1 MTKNKFEPQN
11 NTLVYFK
18 LHNQKTFQK
27 KQKIQKMSHFAI
39 FANPNYVN
47 AAGIIFSIM
56 PHMGRRWMS
65 TLYMRRPYNP
75 IENESVF
82 TLIMSASTANCSI

>member
-1 MTKNKFEPQN
+1 MTKNKFEPQTIRLSILN
-11 NTLVYFK
+11 YITKNL
-18 LHNQKTFQK
+18 QK
-27 KQKIQKMSHFAI
+27 KQKIQKMSHFAN

-47 AAGIIFSIM
+47 AAGINFSIM